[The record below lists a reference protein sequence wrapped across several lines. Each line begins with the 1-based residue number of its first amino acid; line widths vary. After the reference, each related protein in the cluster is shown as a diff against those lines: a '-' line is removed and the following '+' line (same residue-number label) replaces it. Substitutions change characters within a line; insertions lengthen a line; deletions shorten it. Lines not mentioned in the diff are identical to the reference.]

1 MCTRP
6 GDKAEDNSEAF
17 HHTRFF
23 LCCFV
28 SSPHCPFHESSHPA
42 LKKTPLAFNTIR
54 FRHFANL
61 TDFKAYTEP
70 DNSVLCQGHS
80 DVYSLNILILKHF
93 FNLKI

>member
-1 MCTRP
+1 MV
-6 GDKAEDNSEAF
+6 KEE
-17 HHTRFF
+17 
-23 LCCFV
+23 
-28 SSPHCPFHESSHPA
+28 
-42 LKKTPLAFNTIR
+42 KNTIR